1 MKIDFKV
8 LCLKKIRIIINP
20 SLNNTSFNKQII
32 EISTLSNEIL
42 KNGIDHKYKE
52 PELEIIFGNITVPL
66 EPVKTNRPQSTVA
79 VEFFDHVTYQKRIV
93 LVYQPYKE
101 LKEFGLKFEKKNK
114 NDKIGGYTIDLKE
127 NVSKQLFLEKKLY
140 FDETIINDL
149 FQNYKYHNI
158 IFFEYLN
165 KIYPYELDIV
175 KTYYEEVKNNEN
187 VDFQSFFYKLIFPTL
202 TTTHKFLFE
211 RSTTYIS
218 RRYPFIITSNNI
230 TLLENVNYYIT
241 EEMYAKNKSF
251 FENVAE
257 IGEVAVTNTM
267 LQNIRK
273 YLFDSNYN
281 VTKFYGFRPK
291 KKTTV
296 VLKRE
301 HFAIPDFNFH
311 VRLKDAK
318 SSNLQKNLFNF
329 SILYYKYD
337 TYLAPAPSNIDDFS
351 GQVGYIKNISA
362 KIDLKSIT
370 HAFEN
375 FFLYDLEE
383 MIKTVYATELNRDF
397 SIYGLISFSGET
409 KKNNKLDLI
418 KPSEKIK
425 FQLIKDTY
433 KENIKLELGK
443 VHKKKSFTVISDK
456 IFNFGILRTKKRK
469 SIGSKRIMGLVIKDS
484 IKILGFQNSDYNF
497 LNPIKVSVD
506 SDNIIQFL
514 TKYRKYKY
522 RFVLQSILFSSNF
535 SNETDVLFISCDG
548 LSNAKEALI
557 NSKIENVL
565 GVCYLNEV
573 KDWKLVKGQSKRS
586 QAVFVDS
593 EELTNTPHFSF
604 PFTTTNLSDLLQFTV
619 TLLDGD
625 GKKIVFPAEE
635 KKTPIISFEIQ
646 VVV

>member
-1 MKIDFKV
+1 
-8 LCLKKIRIIINP
+8 
-20 SLNNTSFNKQII
+20 
-32 EISTLSNEIL
+32 
-42 KNGIDHKYKE
+42 
-52 PELEIIFGNITVPL
+52 
-66 EPVKTNRPQSTVA
+66 
-79 VEFFDHVTYQKRIV
+79 
-93 LVYQPYKE
+93 
-101 LKEFGLKFEKKNK
+101 
-114 NDKIGGYTIDLKE
+114 
-127 NVSKQLFLEKKLY
+127 
-140 FDETIINDL
+140 
-149 FQNYKYHNI
+149 
-158 IFFEYLN
+158 
-165 KIYPYELDIV
+165 
-175 KTYYEEVKNNEN
+175 
-187 VDFQSFFYKLIFPTL
+187 
-202 TTTHKFLFE
+202 
-211 RSTTYIS
+211 
-218 RRYPFIITSNNI
+218 
-230 TLLENVNYYIT
+230 
-241 EEMYAKNKSF
+241 
-251 FENVAE
+251 
-257 IGEVAVTNTM
+257 
-267 LQNIRK
+267 
-273 YLFDSNYN
+273 
-281 VTKFYGFRPK
+281 
-291 KKTTV
+291 
-296 VLKRE
+296 
-301 HFAIPDFNFH
+301 
-311 VRLKDAK
+311 
-318 SSNLQKNLFNF
+318 
-329 SILYYKYD
+329 
-337 TYLAPAPSNIDDFS
+337 
-351 GQVGYIKNISA
+351 
-362 KIDLKSIT
+362 
-370 HAFEN
+370 
-375 FFLYDLEE
+375 

-397 SIYGLISFSGET
+397 SIYDLISFSGET

-418 KPSEKIK
+418 KPNEKIK

-625 GKKIVFPAEE
+625 GKKIVFTAEE